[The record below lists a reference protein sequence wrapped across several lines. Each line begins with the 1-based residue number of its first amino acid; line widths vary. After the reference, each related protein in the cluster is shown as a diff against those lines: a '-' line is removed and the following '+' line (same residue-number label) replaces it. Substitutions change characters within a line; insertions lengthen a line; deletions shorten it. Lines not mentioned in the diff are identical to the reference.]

1 MSPVRAGMGL
11 FVDVAGSATWAAAAF
26 FLVARFVSPAAG
38 AVLALGIF
46 LSALTIMLTSRFQE
60 SRARSLL
67 RGVCPRCAS
76 SLTQAHS
83 HRRWDTERDRW
94 LAPLTA
100 WECAGCG
107 YGHGEPA
114 PCGSCPE
121 AA

>member
-1 MSPVRAGMGL
+1 MRPVRAGMGL
-11 FVDVAGSATWAAAAF
+11 FVDLAGSATWAAAGF

-46 LSALTIMLTSRFQE
+46 VSALTLMLTTRVQE

-67 RGVCPRCAS
+67 IGVCPRCGAVLS
-76 SLTQAHS
+76 QSHS
-83 HRRWDTERDRW
+83 HRRWDTERERW

-107 YGHGEPA
+107 YGHEEPA
-114 PCGSCPE
+114 PCNCCPDS
-121 AA
+121 A